1 MPAAHVYTIG
11 CSFLYI
17 HNLALLAAFAPME
30 REASLSYFCI
40 YSLLELLFTLQ
51 QPFIKASIF
60 RVSVEARA
68 GVFFIVVTEAVNAA
82 SIHLD

>member
-1 MPAAHVYTIG
+1 MPAAHVYTIV

-17 HNLALLAAFAPME
+17 HSLALLAAYVPMGSE
-30 REASLSYFCI
+30 TSLSYFCI
-40 YSLLELLFTLQ
+40 YSLLVLFFTLK

-68 GVFFIVVTEAVNAA
+68 GLTVIIVMVAVDATA
-82 SIHLD
+82 IHLD